1 MAEQELKGVRAKIE
15 EKIRVKIIS
24 AENKWSG
31 GAFRSIRVGK
41 LGRVKSG

>member
-15 EKIRVKIIS
+15 EKIRVKTIC

-31 GAFRSIRVGK
+31 GAFRSIE
-41 LGRVKSG
+41 